1 MKLGLCQMPV
11 TASQQE
17 NHAAMRRYVRDAAAA
32 GCDLV
37 VLPEMW
43 CCPYDNTAF
52 ADYAEPQGGD
62 TWRLLCKTAQ
72 ECGIWLV
79 AGSVPERDGDAIYN
93 TCYVFDPNGTQQAK
107 HRKVHLF
114 DIDVAGGQRF
124 FESDT
129 LSPGQ
134 HYTLFDTPFGKIG
147 VAICFD
153 VRFAELFRILALE
166 GARLIV
172 VPAAFNMTTG
182 PAHWEL
188 LFRARALDNQCFV
201 AGCAPARDETAGY
214 VSYAHSLVC
223 DPWGRVQAQAG
234 AAPALLICDIDLSQ
248 ADAVCAQIP
257 VLRARRTD
265 LYQLKYEKD
274 S

>member
-17 NHAAMRRYVRDAAAA
+17 NHAAMCRYVRDAAAA

-43 CCPYDNTAF
+43 CCPYDNAAF
-52 ADYAEPQGGD
+52 ADYAEPQGGR
-62 TWRLLCKTAQ
+62 TWRLLRDTAR
-72 ECGIWLV
+72 ECCVWLV

-134 HYTLFDTPFGKIG
+134 HYTLFDTPFGKVG
-147 VAICFD
+147 AAICFD
-153 VRFAELFRILALE
+153 A
-166 GARLIV
+166 
-172 VPAAFNMTTG
+172 
-182 PAHWEL
+182 
-188 LFRARALDNQCFV
+188 
-201 AGCAPARDETAGY
+201 
-214 VSYAHSLVC
+214 VSYTHLTL
-223 DPWGRVQAQAG
+223 P
-234 AAPALLICDIDLSQ
+234 
-248 ADAVCAQIP
+248 
-257 VLRARRTD
+257 TT
-265 LYQLKYEKD
+265 
-274 S
+274 